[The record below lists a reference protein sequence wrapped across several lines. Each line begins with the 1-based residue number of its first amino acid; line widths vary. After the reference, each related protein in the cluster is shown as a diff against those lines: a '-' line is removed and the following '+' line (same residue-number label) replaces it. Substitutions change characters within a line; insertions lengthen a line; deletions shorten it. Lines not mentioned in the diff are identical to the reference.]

1 MFIDEMMLCS
11 NTSWNVGENHHHWK
25 CRENVQCDRLEAG
38 LVDRSKASHSLSVH
52 GPSELYLHLPDTF
65 TGVTFITDDS

>member
-11 NTSWNVGENHHHWK
+11 NTSWNVGENYHRWK

-38 LVDRSKASHSLSVH
+38 LVDRSKASHSLSVY
-52 GPSELYLHLPDTF
+52 GPSEL
-65 TGVTFITDDS
+65 